1 MSTSPVL
8 VTGASRGIGA
18 ATAELAAARGRP
30 VAIIYRDRA
39 DAAEAVRDR
48 ILANGGRAIAI
59 RADVAV
65 EHDVVR
71 AFAQTV
77 DTWGPL
83 GALVNNAGVSGGL
96 GGLQGVGAA
105 QLAGLFAVNVAGAFL
120 CAREA
125 ARHMAGQGGAI
136 VNVSSRAAVLGA
148 PNVWVHYAATKG
160 AMDTMTVGLA
170 KELAAQNIR
179 VNGVRPGFIDTEI
192 HAQRPEHAL
201 AALVATVP
209 MRRMGTAAEVAAA
222 ILWLLSDEASYV
234 TGAVLDVAG
243 GA

>member
-1 MSTSPVL
+1 
-8 VTGASRGIGA
+8 
-18 ATAELAAARGRP
+18 
-30 VAIIYRDRA
+30 
-39 DAAEAVRDR
+39 
-48 ILANGGRAIAI
+48 
-59 RADVAV
+59 
-65 EHDVVR
+65 VVR
-71 AFAQTV
+71 AFGQTA

-96 GGLQGVGAA
+96 SGVQGVGAA

-125 ARHMAGQGGAI
+125 VRHMAGQGGAI

-192 HAQRPEHAL
+192 HAPRPEHAL